1 MKYIYNSNNISE
13 LIKVTEEL
21 YLRYKDVLN
30 VKYKSDEY
38 YYLIG
43 ELTRLSKIE
52 DDFLLSLPS
61 VGRLLDDVNNNIKTT
76 YKCDD
81 ILMYIFVLNRIDSN
95 ICNLCALAEEKELS
109 NISNISLIDSQ
120 DNINSINEEL
130 YYNFVMRLDNV
141 IDSVSDLKEK
151 RKIRFIQLAHI
162 FSFKYLSDSFIE
174 NNLCLDIDF
183 NKRRENIFDDVDSYN
198 SFMYLRNNIAFNL
211 CESLLMRN
219 ITFSSYYN
227 DDDSNLFYLSNIL
240 LFKSLLQ
247 DINDPDF
254 IEIKNSYMF
263 DYNVF
268 KEDNFIINKIKKCF
282 DYEYN
287 RRFSQEKNERV
298 QSLDEKNAIN
308 LINLLKLEDVLYDK
322 FMNLRLDGF
331 DDFNLISSL
340 VAFEKDLIDE
350 LDINKDNISIVS
362 SVIDRDLEFFIDVY
376 DNLFKKKSIIQ
387 RLKNGISYFRKNELA
402 DGVLEKN
409 YDSIISNH
417 IVDSLKM
424 FDGDLS
430 IIKSYIFMYPYLT
443 DDLVLLNGNY
453 SMIDRFSDET
463 VSISLGNKNVYNYYY
478 DKNEQLYKLF
488 TILMDD
494 LTRYSDMYESEWL
507 SLFNFKICE
516 LSDII
521 NSVSDEHLFHIKDE
535 ILSLDKCM
543 VKEKLLSLLNN
554 KVH

>member
-521 NSVSDEHLFHIKDE
+521 NSVSDEHLFQIKDE

>member
-227 DDDSNLFYLSNIL
+227 DDDSTLFYLSNIL

-521 NSVSDEHLFHIKDE
+521 NSVSDEHLFQIKDE

>member
-21 YLRYKDVLN
+21 YLRYNDVLN

-52 DDFLLSLPS
+52 DEILLSLPS

-521 NSVSDEHLFHIKDE
+521 NSVSDEHLFQIKDE